1 MSQNLYGYGKMAEAV
16 NHNNRGKSMHPSIEQ
31 FLEFLHDKRRTPATL
46 KVIRHDLAHF
56 VAWWEGTRRR
66 TFDPALLRHEDLR
79 DWRAVRQRDD
89 GAAPATINRGLASL
103 RGYCRWALANHL
115 LVENP
120 MTDVKDVPTEPL
132 APRSLPPQAIDAL
145 LRAAGAEPNAILRAR
160 DEAMLALLI
169 YAGLRVQE
177 VCDIQLRD
185 LDMGSGTVTIQS
197 GKAGKAR
204 RVPLHAD
211 AQRRLRRYL
220 DVVRCPAGPPSIGS
234 DQEREKL
241 LVGIDVTIKGQPTVP
256 GITQRVVQRAVQQLG
271 QRTAQQLRAEAQRE
285 RNIQRSDEL
294 QNLARQLE
302 TATPHMLR
310 HSLARRMLERGAQLP
325 EVQRTLGHSRLS
337 TTGIYLTPSEED
349 LRSALGRAGP

>member
-66 TFDPALLRHEDLR
+66 TFDPALLRHEDLH

-185 LDMGSGTVTIQS
+185 LDMGSGTVTIRS
-197 GKAGKAR
+197 GKASKAR

-211 AQRRLRRYL
+211 AQRRLCRYL